1 MKRVSNKLGFTLVEL
16 LVVIAIIGIL
26 VALLLPA
33 VQQARAAARRTQCTN
48 NLRQIGLGM
57 LNYESSQGSFPPGQ
71 KKFCTRNECTAAWSA
86 FFLPYIEEAAI
97 HDQIDFNV
105 SLVDPINWPAFR
117 SPISSYLCPSTS
129 IRNRGRDGDFI
140 GTAPAFRYG
149 LPERKGGGFACID
162 YFGNAGPDKDR
173 PHPSGV
179 DYGPFRGVLLE
190 IEPPP
195 RPGAPPNLVS
205 RKIKIRNIVD
215 GTSKTMIVGEAT
227 GRANDGTKLKGA
239 WGSGENTAEVNN
251 PPNDIDDP
259 DDGAE
264 ILARQKDEIY
274 SDHQGGAHTLYCDGS
289 VHFLTDDT
297 DLAVVLAICSRNGKE
312 SLEAEAL

>member
-1 MKRVSNKLGFTLVEL
+1 MSQGRRTAFTLVEL

-33 VQQARAAARRTQCTN
+33 VQQARASARRVQCKN
-48 NLRQIGLGM
+48 NLRQLGLGM
-57 LNYESSQGSFPPGQ
+57 LNYESAQKTFPPGQ
-71 KKFCTRNECTAAWSA
+71 KKFCSDQDCTAAWSA
-86 FFLPYIEEAAI
+86 FFLPYIEERGI
-97 HDQIDFNV
+97 HDQIDFQE
-105 SLVDPINWPAFR
+105 SLLDPVNWPAFT
-117 SPISSYLCPSTS
+117 SPISSYLCPSTG
-129 IRNRGRDGDFI
+129 IRNRGRDGDFV
-140 GTAPAFRYG
+140 GVAPAFRYG
-149 LPERKGGGFACID
+149 LPERMGGGFACID

-173 PHPSGV
+173 LDPLTGR

-190 IEPPP
+190 IQGNALE
-195 RPGAPPNLVS
+195 AKKVS
-205 RKIKIRNIVD
+205 IRKIID

-227 GRANDGTKLKGA
+227 GRAIKGAKLKGA

-264 ILARQKDEIY
+264 ILARSKDEIY

-289 VHFLTDDT
+289 VHFLTDET
-297 DLAVVLAICSRNGKE
+297 DLSVVLAICSRNGKE
-312 SLEAEAL
+312 SNAADAL